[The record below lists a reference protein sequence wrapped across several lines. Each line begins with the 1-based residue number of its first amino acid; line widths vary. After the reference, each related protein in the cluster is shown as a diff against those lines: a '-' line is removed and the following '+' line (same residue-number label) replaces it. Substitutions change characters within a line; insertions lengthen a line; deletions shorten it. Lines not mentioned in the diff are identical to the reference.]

1 MLRNKTLYFCLTNQ
15 LIDRKFIFES
25 VPIVK
30 LPKWKF
36 DISETRSIV
45 YSKGLSTLQCARW
58 TSRQIWKAND
68 NLWLVWSYT
77 KTSLNRTEKRWVH
90 FKQRSDKS
98 SNSESSVFFF
108 IFQRQEKNFIYRLD
122 KVKRISKSFNFCPW
136 FFGRYEI

>member
-45 YSKGLSTLQCARW
+45 YSKGLYSAVREMDFTTNMESKWQFVTCLELHKNISEQNWKTVSTLQAKKW
-58 TSRQIWKAND
+58 QI
-68 NLWLVWSYT
+68 V
-77 KTSLNRTEKRWVH
+77 
-90 FKQRSDKS
+90 Q
-98 SNSESSVFFF
+98 
-108 IFQRQEKNFIYRLD
+108 
-122 KVKRISKSFNFCPW
+122 
-136 FFGRYEI
+136 